1 MTRTARVGPYGGVA
15 GDAVLR
21 GRDERGWAMI
31 DVYPSRKPRAIYT
44 EIDGKPQELCSQSK
58 EIMRVY
64 VNPEKEGFDEWEKPP
79 GCGTRMYIR
88 MSSPDMDP
96 QQNDDEPTGPTESP
110 DMDPQQND
118 DEPTGPTE
126 NDWEK
131 DTTGKRR
138 KLA

>member
-44 EIDGKPQELCSQSK
+44 EIDGKPLDLCSQSK

-79 GCGTRMYIR
+79 GCGTRILVGTPI
-88 MSSPDMDP
+88 PDMDR
-96 QQNDDEPTGPTESP
+96 
-110 DMDPQQND
+110 QQND

-126 NDWEK
+126 NDGEK

>member
-1 MTRTARVGPYGGVA
+1 MTMTARVGPY
-15 GDAVLR
+15 
-21 GRDERGWAMI
+21 
-31 DVYPSRKPRAIYT
+31 
-44 EIDGKPQELCSQSK
+44 
-58 EIMRVY
+58 
-64 VNPEKEGFDEWEKPP
+64 GFDEWEKPP
-79 GCGTRMYIR
+79 GCGTRILVGT
-88 MSSPDMDP
+88 PI
-96 QQNDDEPTGPTESP
+96 P